1 VLAVISVREM
11 MSSKKAGTIKFKDK
25 SNKTWNCNK
34 EELIGNITAGE
45 RYYIDYNESTFDGR
59 NGPVTMKWVNNARFW
74 REGDGPDTF
83 EEKEPYNPG
92 GYSGNS
98 GGGKSMSKSDYDPE
112 IGKRQTAANVAGPIT
127 LKLIEGVPDA
137 EKLDAFALNYPVVAE
152 IVLKFVN
159 DKGSLATVSLD
170 GSPPLAMGDEH
181 EDFGFGD

>member
-1 VLAVISVREM
+1 VLANITVREM
-11 MSSKKAGTIKFKDK
+11 MASKKAGTIKFKDD

-34 EELIGNITAGE
+34 EELIGNIVAGE
-45 RYYIDYNESTFDGR
+45 RYHIDYNESQFQGSS
-59 NGPVTMKWVNNARFW
+59 GPVTMKWVNNARFW
-74 REGDGPDTF
+74 RADDGNNTW
-83 EEKEPYNPG
+83 EQKEPYNPG
-92 GYSGNS
+92 GGYS